1 VQQTTPSAAAQIEY
15 VIRIVA
21 RTAID
26 NETYFGDLDAVVG
39 DGDFGY
45 SIARGFEAILA
56 QIDDID
62 KSTGNIFLKKIAL
75 TITSK
80 VGGTSGPLWGTAFLR
95 AAAVASDKPSLT
107 WFDAVEMLRAGAGG
121 IKQRG
126 QSDVGDKTLL
136 DALIPATDTLAAELA
151 SDPNA
156 TAAHLLERAATVAG
170 ESADNTKM
178 MLARRGRAS
187 YSGERSIG
195 TVDAGAVAIAR
206 IFADLRDAVRAKGDR
221 LGEEVR
227 E

>member
-1 VQQTTPSAAAQIEY
+1 MQQSTQSAVAQIEF
-15 VIRIVA
+15 VVRTMA

-56 QIDDID
+56 GIDGFDR
-62 KSTGNIFLKKIAL
+62 SSGNTFLKKIAL

-95 AAAVASDKPSLT
+95 AAGIAGEKTSLT
-107 WFDAVEMLRAGAGG
+107 WFDAVEMLKAAAGG

-136 DALIPATDTLAAELA
+136 DALVPATEALESELAA
-151 SDPNA
+151 DPNA
-156 TAAHLLERAATVAG
+156 PGAQLLDRAADVADQ
-170 ESADNTKM
+170 SAQNTKT
-178 MLARRGRAS
+178 MLAKRGRAS

-195 TVDAGAVAIAR
+195 TLDAGAVAIAR
-206 IFADLRDAVRAKGDR
+206 ILADLRDAVRA
-221 LGEEVR
+221 
-227 E
+227 